1 MPAFISCLPNNT
13 VGNSLTFSN
22 TSFINFNYTIQN
34 YDIEYDIL
42 YTGKHQLYCSLEEK
56 EKNHWTG
63 KSNVGVT
70 IGSTLMS
77 NFTNDGIEYYYPQL
91 YTEYEAHAPNLIKE
105 ISTCVTAIKNDFNKE
120 VVWEPK
126 KIFFLSELTFRGHGD
141 QVYFFKDH
149 MIIWLSTGY
158 LRGEFLYDSSIS
170 YLAVVNQLLKTPAW
184 EEQTEDI
191 VDLFIYS
198 YAQLLLDRNI
208 ISEEYPIYTLQDII
222 DLGILSEESTQN
234 LGIKIKKDLETHDK
248 NQSIHFLK
256 SYYNLINSNEI
267 VTVNDIIRLMEK

>member
-1 MPAFISCLPNNT
+1 MNSSEYRIPFLDMFNT
-13 VGNSLTFSN
+13 HLSYLYCTVLNSL
-22 TSFINFNYTIQN
+22 
-34 YDIEYDIL
+34 
-42 YTGKHQLYCSLEEK
+42 C
-56 EKNHWTG
+56 
-63 KSNVGVT
+63 
-70 IGSTLMS
+70 
-77 NFTNDGIEYYYPQL
+77 PQL
-91 YTEYEAHAPNLIKE
+91 YTN
-105 ISTCVTAIKNDFNKE
+105 TT
-120 VVWEPK
+120 
-126 KIFFLSELTFRGHGD
+126 
-141 QVYFFKDH
+141 
-149 MIIWLSTGY
+149 
-158 LRGEFLYDSSIS
+158 SIS

-234 LGIKIKKDLETHDK
+234 LGIKIKKYLETHDK

>member
-1 MPAFISCLPNNT
+1 MNFNLYSGFYVKKILVNGIPCEFSHTLDEITVNLNEELKSGKNLTISFIYNGKPFTTLYKSSNNWTIPAFISWLPNNT
-13 VGNSLTFSN
+13 VCNSLTFSN

-158 LRGEFLYDSSIS
+158 LRGEFLYDSLDLCQ
-170 YLAVVNQLLKTPAW
+170 YHRHKKFNYFTTRQHYVQPVVL
-184 EEQTEDI
+184 
-191 VDLFIYS
+191 
-198 YAQLLLDRNI
+198 
-208 ISEEYPIYTLQDII
+208 
-222 DLGILSEESTQN
+222 
-234 LGIKIKKDLETHDK
+234 
-248 NQSIHFLK
+248 
-256 SYYNLINSNEI
+256 NS
-267 VTVNDIIRLMEK
+267 